1 MTTYTGRQTVKAG
14 IYLNTTTYSIETLNQ
29 AGELPGTDLDT
40 YRHIPML
47 AMLAAAP
54 LLGLAFVMF
63 LPFIGFAM
71 VLHLV
76 GTKVYHLVADAM
88 TEGVRVL
95 RPSWAPA
102 FAFLTRSKPAKT
114 DATAENP
121 AAENPTDAWQEN
133 VEKKLGTDVDRK
145 Q

>member
-14 IYLNTTTYSIETLNQ
+14 IYLNTRTYGIETLNQ
-29 AGELPGTDLDT
+29 FGELPGTELDT

-76 GTKVYHLVADAM
+76 GTKAYHLVADAAA
-88 TEGVRVL
+88 EGVRVM

-102 FAFLTRSKPAKT
+102 FAFLTRSKPAKPNV
-114 DATAENP
+114 TAENP

-133 VEKKLGTDVDRK
+133 VEKKLNNDDDRK
-145 Q
+145 S

>member
-1 MTTYTGRQTVKAG
+1 MQF
-14 IYLNTTTYSIETLNQ
+14 
-29 AGELPGTDLDT
+29 GELPGTDLDT

-63 LPFIGFAM
+63 LPLIGFAM

-76 GTKVYHLVADAM
+76 GTKVYHLVADAAM
-88 TEGVRVL
+88 EGVRVM

-114 DATAENP
+114 ETVAENP

-133 VEKKLGTDVDRK
+133 VEKKLTDDANRK
-145 Q
+145 